1 MIVTFRNYPPLLA
14 NSLSCCLVYY
24 FVHPF
29 LFCLVLFRTAYS
41 FPSSRSVRYPTDKR
55 CCFVSTGLRPF
66 ISGERDRQTDRKK
79 RKDRDEL
86 HIERGE
92 RKKKETGKKCCSIDS
107 SLSELGSTPWD
118 ADANPLDTSWMWW
131 RLRYYRVPSSHTR
144 TLFCEHHKKRINFYA
159 MSAIDSSCT
168 T

>member
-1 MIVTFRNYPPLLA
+1 MPRSWPIVYH
-14 NSLSCCLVYY
+14 V
-24 FVHPF
+24 
-29 LFCLVLFRTAYS
+29 VLFIIL
-41 FPSSRSVRYPTDKR
+41 FIHF
-55 CCFVSTGLRPF
+55 CFVLFSSARLILFHHHALFVIQPTNAVASYPLACVPSFLVKEIGRRIGKKGKIETSY
-66 ISGERDRQTDRKK
+66 ISKEER
-79 RKDRDEL
+79 E
-86 HIERGE
+86 
-92 RKKKETGKKCCSIDS
+92 KKKETGKKCCSIDS